1 MKKHFTIRISGV
13 VQGVY
18 FRASTREKA
27 EALKITGFVRNEPD
41 GRVYIEAEGDESDL
55 DAFIRWCHRGPAHA
69 FVEKCEVQSG
79 AVKGFG
85 SFTIQR

>member
-1 MKKHFTIRISGV
+1 MKKHFIIKISGV

-27 EALKITGFVRNEPD
+27 DALHVTGFVRNEPN
-41 GRVYIEAEGDESDL
+41 GSVYIEAEGEESNL
-55 DAFIRWCHRGPAHA
+55 DAFVQWCHRGPAHA
-69 FVEKCEVQSG
+69 VVGKCEVQSE